1 MKTNN
6 LTIKQEAFCQAY
18 IRLGEATA
26 AYKQAGYSWINKK
39 DKLIHEAAC
48 RILKNSNVSARIKE
62 LQEKV
67 AKIAEEKFNITA
79 EEMLRHLDILRNA
92 RIDEY
97 VTFVY
102 EKVEDRKLILG
113 EFPDDYEPTYHE
125 EPRVIFKPFNELTKE
140 QLMCIESIKVN
151 RYGEVELKLHGKEW
165 TIEKINRH
173 IGFYEKDNEQKTPG
187 QGLESREEIQNRIA
201 ELLKKKGG

>member
-6 LTIKQEAFCQAY
+6 LNIKQEAFCQAY

-26 AYKQAGYSWINKK
+26 AYKEAGYSYKNKTSK
-39 DKLIHEAAC
+39 SIHESAC
-48 RILKNSNVSARIKE
+48 RTLKSVKVSARIKE
-62 LQEKV
+62 LQNKV
-67 AKIAEEKFNITA
+67 ATIAEEKFNITA

-102 EKVEDRKLILG
+102 EKVQDLKLIAG
-113 EFPDDYEPTYHE
+113 EYPDEYEPTYHE
-125 EPRVIFKPFNELTKE
+125 EPRVIFKPFDELTKE

-165 TIEKINRH
+165 SIEKINKH
-173 IGFYEKDNEQKTPG
+173 IGFYEKDNQQKTQVFTPD
-187 QGLESREEIQNRIA
+187 ERDERIRKLQ
-201 ELLKKKGG
+201 EKLKQS

>member
-6 LTIKQEAFCQAY
+6 LTIKQEEFCQAY

-79 EEMLRHLDILRNA
+79 EEMLRHLDILRNS

-97 VTFVY
+97 VNLMY
-102 EKVEDRKLILG
+102 EKVETQRRDENG
-113 EFPDDYEPTYHE
+113 EIIFTEV
-125 EPRVIFKPFNELTKE
+125 PRIVFKPFEELSQE
-140 QLMCIESIKVN
+140 QLMCIESIKLN
-151 RYGEVELKLHGKEW
+151 RYGEIELKLHGKEW